1 MLQHAEPSEQTASRC
16 RIEALIGIPSPEV
29 IPLNIA
35 LLARSLRRSR
45 VTDLL
50 ISEVRKESNKGW
62 PW

>member
-1 MLQHAEPSEQTASRC
+1 MLQHAEPSEQTARRC
-16 RIEALIGIPSPEV
+16 RIEAVIGILSPEV
-29 IPLNIA
+29 IPSNIDS
-35 LLARSLRRSR
+35 LARGPRRSR